1 MDLTNRERYVRLMK
15 GEPVDRA
22 PFFSIFG
29 PWGATID
36 RWKQEGLAAE
46 ATWETIAQIVGFE
59 AHRGYQLPVNG
70 FLCPGFEPRVLE
82 ESQDRRI
89 IIDHFGV
96 QMEDRKDQG
105 SMPRFVSFAVANRR
119 DWEEIKWRLDP
130 DAPGRVPANWAE
142 ICRASREQGDPVFV
156 GDLPIGFFGGPRQ
169 LMGLENLLFLMYDD
183 PALIHE
189 ILDTLC
195 DLWIAV
201 YTRVQREAP
210 LDYFFVWEDMCFKN
224 GPLIGPGLF
233 REFLLPRY
241 QRLTRALREAGVEII
256 MVDSDGDVRQL
267 VPLWLEGGVT
277 LIFPWETQMGL
288 DITEVRRQYPTL
300 QMVGGLNKAVLAHD
314 RTAMD
319 RELEKVPFMLE
330 SGRYLPAVDHFVPPD
345 VSWDNYRYFY
355 ERLRE
360 LIWRPVQGAAP

>member
-1 MDLTNRERYVRLMK
+1 MANRERYVRLMR

-29 PWGATID
+29 PWPAAID
-36 RWKQEGLAAE
+36 RWKSEGLAQD
-46 ATWETIAQIVGFE
+46 ATWETVARIVGFE
-59 AHRGYQLPVNG
+59 GHRGYQLPVNG
-70 FLCPGFEPRVLE
+70 FLCPGFDARVLE
-82 ESQDRRI
+82 ETEDRRV

-96 QMEDRKDQG
+96 KQEERKDRG
-105 SMPRFVSFAVANRR
+105 SMPTFLSFPVANRA
-119 DWEEIKWRLDP
+119 DWEALKWRFDP
-130 DAPGRVPANWAE
+130 DAPGRLPANWEAV
-142 ICRASREQGDPVFV
+142 CRASRESGDPVLV

-169 LMGLENLLFLMYDD
+169 LIGYENLAFMLHDD
-183 PALIHE
+183 PTLLEE

-195 DLWIAV
+195 ELWIAL
-201 YTRVQREAP
+201 YTRVHREAP
-210 LDYFFVWEDMCFKN
+210 LDYFFVWEDMCFKT
-224 GPLIGPGLF
+224 GPLISPAAF
-233 REFLLPRY
+233 RRFLLPRY
-241 QRLTRALREAGVEII
+241 QRLTRALREAGVDII

-277 LIFPWETQMGL
+277 LVFPWETQMGL

-319 RELEKVPFMLE
+319 RELEKVPWMLE
-330 SGRYLPAVDHFVPPD
+330 QGRYLPAVDHFVPPD

-360 LIWRPVQGAAP
+360 LVWKYPPNAAR